1 MKWVV
6 VSFRPLAAP
15 QKAKQT
21 FLNQKGKRELPDRI
35 LLHGLRGVCKL
46 RVRTHDTK
54 QNDFPVEVT
63 PPNLRCMS

>member
-6 VSFRPLAAP
+6 VSLRPLAAP
-15 QKAKQT
+15 HKAKQT
-21 FLNQKGKRELPDRI
+21 FLHQNGKRELPNSI
-35 LLHGLRGVCKL
+35 ILHGLHGICKL
-46 RVRTHDTK
+46 RARTHHTK